1 MRSRRDGLQDGLR
14 PANGAS
20 YAFARLGD
28 ILGRFQRDPMGERI
42 AIHPVTP
49 QPRLLARAVDAVKR
63 GQLLVAPSDA
73 GYLLTWG
80 VDALKAE
87 ERVQRMRGLDSKH
100 PFTLLCASLSEMG
113 RLAKLDDAAF
123 RIVKPLVPGPFTFIL
138 PVSSDLPRRFKQ
150 AKRKVI
156 GCRIPD
162 HTVLLALM
170 GECGTPLLS
179 TSIEFD
185 EDSPDRQDP
194 EDVAERVLRDVDL
207 MLDAGECAA
216 GPTSVVDLS
225 DDEPRVLRQG
235 AVPVNL

>member
-1 MRSRRDGLQDGLR
+1 
-14 PANGAS
+14 
-20 YAFARLGD
+20 LGD
-28 ILGRFQRDPMGERI
+28 ILRAAFLVTMGDRI
-42 AIHPVTP
+42 AIHPVNP
-49 QPRLLARAVDAVKR
+49 QPRMIARAVDAVQR
-63 GQLLVAPSDA
+63 GALLVAPSDA
-73 GYLLTWG
+73 GYLLLWA

-123 RIVKPLVPGPFTFIL
+123 RIVKPLIPGPFTFIL
-138 PVSSDLPRRFKQ
+138 PVSSELPRRFKQ

-162 HTVLLALM
+162 SSVLLALIRD
-170 GECGTPLLS
+170 CGTPLLS

-194 EDVAERVLRDVDL
+194 EDVADRVLRDVDL

-225 DDEPRVLRQG
+225 GDVPCVVRQG
-235 AVPVNL
+235 AVPVVF

>member
-1 MRSRRDGLQDGLR
+1 M
-14 PANGAS
+14 
-20 YAFARLGD
+20 GD
-28 ILGRFQRDPMGERI
+28 RI
-42 AIHPVTP
+42 AIHPVNP
-49 QPRLLARAVDAVKR
+49 QPRMIARAVDAVQR
-63 GQLLVAPSDA
+63 GALLVAPSDA
-73 GYLLTWG
+73 GYLLLWA

-100 PFTLLCASLSEMG
+100 PFT
-113 RLAKLDDAAF
+113 
-123 RIVKPLVPGPFTFIL
+123 FIL
-138 PVSSDLPRRFKQ
+138 PVSSELPRRFKQ

-162 HTVLLALM
+162 SSVLLALIRD
-170 GECGTPLLS
+170 CGTPLLS

-194 EDVAERVLRDVDL
+194 EDVADRVLRDVDL

-225 DDEPRVLRQG
+225 GDVPCVVRQG
-235 AVPVNL
+235 AVPVVF